1 MRIRELRA
9 EARQALKGNLL
20 KVALPLFFISIL
32 SYAFNIGIDYSVF
45 AIREPIVELVVVL
58 LLYVISILFLNI
70 LQFGAVIRTVKIARN
85 EESHYFKDTFLK
97 ENVKLSFSVL
107 WGLIKKYAVWII
119 LMFLPVIITFAS
131 FAGEFQYIQQDPSQ
145 MTLSAPSNAG
155 QLEIKSVVVPESLN
169 SVSMTA
175 ITTGV
180 IVWVASL
187 ISLIAIFMLIIVSYR
202 YMLAYYLKQDYPD
215 KSTKEL
221 LEKSRMMMRGNKA
234 KAMVIPVT
242 LIGWVLLIAVISMG
256 ISLILNLIWPPQ
268 AIYFTTIST
277 VPIWATILA
286 NCLIY
291 FLSSLIAAYLNMIN
305 YQLYMEQNPLEIY
318 NDEYL
323 KPETNAKKYIC
334 ILVGIILGTLLI
346 YFCFAYIYMQSF
358 LADVYTL

>member
-20 KVALPLFFISIL
+20 KVALPLFLISVL

-45 AIREPIVELVVVL
+45 AIREPIMGLVVVL
-58 LLYVISILFLNI
+58 LLYVVSILFLNI

-85 EESHYFKDTFLK
+85 EDSHYFKDTFCK
-97 ENVKLSFSVL
+97 ENIKLSFSVL
-107 WGLIKKYAVWII
+107 WGLLKKYFIWVI
-119 LMFLPVIITFAS
+119 LIFLPVIFTFSALASSYTPITSA
-131 FAGEFQYIQQDPSQ
+131 PV
-145 MTLSAPSNAG
+145 APSNAG
-155 QLEIKSVVVPESLN
+155 ELQSKSLSSFEVAPTTALDT
-169 SVSMTA
+169 VSMNETMM
-175 ITTGV
+175 GV
-180 IVWVASL
+180 VIWVLSVLSL
-187 ISLIAIFMLIIVSYR
+187 VAIFMIIVLSYR
-202 YMLAYYLKQDYPD
+202 YMLAYYLKHDYPD

-221 LEKSRMMMRGNKA
+221 LEKSRMMMNGNKA

-242 LIGWVLLIAVISMG
+242 LIGWVILTAVISMG

-268 AIYFTTIST
+268 VIYFTTIST
-277 VPIWATILA
+277 VPVWATILT

-291 FLSSLIAAYLNMIN
+291 FLTSLIAAYLNMTN
-305 YQLYMEQNPLEIY
+305 YQLYMEQNPLELY

-334 ILVGIILGTLLI
+334 ILVGIILGSLLI
-346 YFCFAYIYMQSF
+346 YFGLTYIYMQSF